1 MQMRPTALTIGL
13 IIRSF
18 IALFYV
24 YTKFGI
30 DSLCFPKRKK
40 QRTEILQS
48 LLSFFFSYY
57 YYCLIQ
63 FNSFYYLNSSCNKI
77 VNKYAQP
84 LHVYR
89 LLQCFLSQFILS
101 SCNKSSC
108 NKIVNKYAQP
118 LHVYRLLQYFLSQ
131 FIIFLKFFLQ

>member
-1 MQMRPTALTIGL
+1 MQQRPTALTIGL

-77 VNKYAQP
+77 INKYAQP

-89 LLQCFLSQFILS
+89 LLQCFLSQFIL
-101 SCNKSSC
+101 
-108 NKIVNKYAQP
+108 
-118 LHVYRLLQYFLSQ
+118 L
-131 FIIFLKFFLQ
+131 LKFFLQ